1 MIIGIGTDIVDV
13 SRVKEILER
22 QGEKF
27 VNRIFSQPEK
37 KELSGRITPS
47 IVAKRFAAKEAVA
60 KSLGTG
66 IGFGVSFQD
75 ITIIHDSKGA
85 PSVTLCGGAAKVLD
99 EKFGKNVLL
108 SLSDEQY
115 YAIAYAV
122 LIG

>member
-1 MIIGIGTDIVDV
+1 MIIGIGTDIVDI
-13 SRVKEILER
+13 SRVKKILER

-27 VNRIFSQPEK
+27 VNRILSQPEQ
-37 KELSGRITPS
+37 KELSGRITPP
-47 IVAKRFAAKEAVA
+47 IVAKRFAAKEAVS

-99 EKFGKNVLL
+99 EKSGKNVLL
-108 SLSDEQY
+108 SLSDEQD

-122 LIG
+122 LTG